1 MPLSDV
7 ERRNIREFLEG
18 NPELKIEQS
27 PYSNCLRI
35 RCYDYILLIHD
46 AEVIDR
52 DNYIEEIKQLRQD
65 KADHRIACRIRKVEG
80 LLAGPKIPIRTFKK
94 V

>member
-1 MPLSDV
+1 MSLSDV
-7 ERRNIREFLEG
+7 ERKDISEFLEG

-46 AEVIDR
+46 AEVIDI
-52 DNYIEEIKQLRQD
+52 DDYIEEIKQLRQD
-65 KADHRIACRIRKVEG
+65 KADHRIACRIRKVKEF
-80 LLAGPKIPIRTFKK
+80 LKGPVKGK
-94 V
+94 